1 MKPKRR
7 HPRFVV
13 EGVEGRI
20 GLRAHVEL
28 LDVGSGGAA
37 IRLKRKLNVGEEYAL
52 SFEVGGQ
59 WVTIKG
65 VVVWCA
71 PSQAPAG
78 PRPYTAGIKFTAI
91 PPAKL
96 RALVEAAGQDRVM
109 ADRRVAGIRLQF
121 QVPGKAFLENVV
133 VYKVRLVSLS
143 GMLIETARR
152 PEGDGVYEMEILPPG
167 RESFA
172 FTGRVRSYLE
182 VADAVPPRYEIGIE
196 FLDMSAEAKERL
208 NRFVAWLAADPRNQ
222 SSPP

>member
-28 LDVGSGGAA
+28 LDVGAGGAA

-59 WVTIKG
+59 AVTING
-65 VVVWCA
+65 VVVWSV
-71 PSQAPAG
+71 PSQEHADQG
-78 PRPYTAGIKFTAI
+78 HYSAGIKFTAI

-96 RALVEAAGQDRVM
+96 KA
-109 ADRRVAGIRLQF
+109 RRVAGMRLQF
-121 QVPGKAFLENVV
+121 QVPGKAFLESLII
-133 VYKVRLVSLS
+133 YKVRLVSLS
-143 GMLIETARR
+143 GVLIETARR
-152 PEGDGVYEMEILPPG
+152 PERDGVYEMEILPPD

-172 FTGRVRSYLE
+172 FTGRVRSCFE
-182 VADAVPPRYEIGIE
+182 VAGAVPPRYEIGIE
-196 FLDMSAEAKERL
+196 FLDMSSEARGRL
-208 NRFVAWLAADPRNQ
+208 NGFVAWLATLPMTHPRN
-222 SSPP
+222 

>member
-28 LDVGSGGAA
+28 LDVGPGGAA
-37 IRLKRKLNVGEEYAL
+37 IRSKRKLNVGDEYAL

-59 WVTIKG
+59 AVTING
-65 VVVWCA
+65 VVVWSV
-71 PSQAPAG
+71 PSHQHADPG
-78 PRPYTAGIKFTAI
+78 HYSAGIKFTAI
-91 PPAKL
+91 PPEKL
-96 RALVEAAGQDRVM
+96 RALVEAAGQDRVTP
-109 ADRRVAGIRLQF
+109 DRRVAGIRLQF

-143 GMLIETARR
+143 GVLIETARR
-152 PEGDGVYEMEILPPG
+152 PEGEGVYEMEILPPG

-172 FTGRVRSYLE
+172 FTGRVRSSFEL
-182 VADAVPPRYEIGIE
+182 ADAVPPRYEIGIE
-196 FLDMSAEAKERL
+196 FLDMSSEARERL
-208 NRFVAWLAADPRNQ
+208 NRFVAWLAASQ
-222 SSPP
+222 A